1 MTFAR
6 RLVAALMLVCCM
18 ATPHLTWAQQDP
30 FCTGSNCEQ
39 TRLLLKNL
47 CDYIVKEKANFP
59 TIYIGGYYMRSLV
72 AGYEIFG
79 DRQYLDTAV
88 AYADS
93 LLGRQMS
100 NGFWGT
106 GYGPVYMA
114 DTGSALGLFIVLYKH
129 VDPARQQAYF
139 RAAQRYVDAI
149 HQNNMIHPWGAFG
162 TGWRKTEGDKL
173 EIPLYDQ
180 YTLSSA
186 LTGGE
191 VYTWMYHVTG
201 RDEYRQIAHD
211 ALAWDLSTMRADG
224 NIPHILA
231 EEGEDWDKR
240 GDPKMTNALFNS
252 HTYGTSA
259 YVGEGILS
267 FDLYCGNHAWQAW
280 IEKTVKPNIEFLLR
294 NQLPD
299 GTWSQL
305 GQKSWDRSRSVGI
318 VDYLIW
324 YYEQVDR
331 DPRVAGAVQRWDA
344 YVLNPE
350 NAKAY
355 GLLNA
360 GADPGP
366 KDINNCFNTATALT
380 GRALADILSPGVDAR
395 W

>member
-1 MTFAR
+1 MA
-6 RLVAALMLVCCM
+6 CCM
-18 ATPHLTWAQQDP
+18 GLPKGASAQQNP
-30 FCTGSNCEQ
+30 FCTGQNCEQ
-39 TRLLLKNL
+39 TRELLKNL
-47 CDYIVKEKANFP
+47 CDYIVKEKAHFP
-59 TIYIGGYYMRSLV
+59 AIYIGGYYMRSLV

-79 DRQYLDTAV
+79 DKQYLDTAI
-88 AYADS
+88 AYGDW
-93 LLGRQMS
+93 LLTRQMS

-129 VDPARQQAYF
+129 VDPARQQEYF

-149 HQNNMIHPWGAFG
+149 HENNMIHPWGAFG

-173 EIPLYDQ
+173 EVPLYDQ

-201 RDEYRQIAHD
+201 KDEYRQIAHD

-240 GDPKMTNALFNS
+240 NDPKINDALFNS
-252 HTYGTSA
+252 HTYGTQA

-267 FDLYCGNHAWQAW
+267 FDLYCGNHDWQKW
-280 IEKTVKPNIEFLLR
+280 IERAVKPNIEFLLR
-294 NQLPD
+294 NQLAD
-299 GTWSQL
+299 GTWSKL
-305 GQKSWDRSRSVGI
+305 GQKSWDRSRSEGV

-324 YYEQVDR
+324 YYENVER
-331 DPRVAGAVQRWDA
+331 DPRVAQAVRRWDD

-350 NAKAY
+350 NARAY

-360 GADPGP
+360 GADYGP
-366 KDINNCFNTATALT
+366 KDENNSFNTATALT
-380 GRALADILSPGVDAR
+380 GRALADILSPAVDAR